1 MGLPVSDKDTLVQ
14 GEQRLMLRIDSQ
26 LSDTVLVAM
35 AVRGVCAMTSLTAE
49 DINRLELCV
58 VEAVNNAIEH
68 AYGGKSGSPVDV
80 ELTLTATSSLQIAVI
95 DRGSAMAWPPASGL
109 QTTEDLDVWLTCGRG
124 LSIVD
129 RLMDDVR
136 YETASGRNRLVMIR
150 QLPG

>member
-1 MGLPVSDKDTLVQ
+1 
-14 GEQRLMLRIDSQ
+14 MLRIDSQ

-68 AYGGKSGSPVDV
+68 AYSGRSGSPVDV

-95 DRGSAMAWPPASGL
+95 DRGSAMSWPPAGGL
-109 QTTEDLDVWLTCGRG
+109 PSTDEMDVWLTAGRG
-124 LSIVD
+124 LPIVS

-136 YETASGRNRLVMIR
+136 YETGSGSNRLVMIR
-150 QLPG
+150 QLPS